1 MNPYFRKKNFVSAVE
16 AMVNY
21 IIWQDFRLYICFLA
35 RQRKCIN
42 IYVIMQLFW
51 NLKKKMPRNCFS
63 PLNLKYLCYFLLGQN
78 NSNYIL

>member
-21 IIWQDFRLYICFLA
+21 IIWQDFRLYIRFLA

-42 IYVIMQLFW
+42 IYVIMQPFW
-51 NLKKKMPRNCFS
+51 NLKKKNAKKLLFS
-63 PLNLKYLCYFLLGQN
+63 PQFEISLLFSSWPKQQ
-78 NSNYIL
+78 